1 MADEFTNEL
10 AQAAQRLA
18 AALRPKT
25 PAGLTI
31 KLVSGDIKS
40 VATDGSSAVVDVGEG
55 DINALNKSG
64 DRLAAGESVWLGYT
78 KNLADAV
85 ILFRAGISKPGVGE
99 DLGNGNER
107 FNDYVN
113 NTTDGG
119 SGVQY
124 NTLKGCGNTVEQGAA
139 RNLIGGSNNQTKGGA
154 ADNIIS
160 GSYNEVKDGTSRT
173 IVAGE
178 HNTVGANFSDGII
191 SGTYNSAAAGGG
203 QGNAFIGRNASIS
216 GSANGNVVG
225 GWGNSFSSGTFNDN
239 AVFGDNNTLTSGG
252 NFNIVGG
259 YGNSVRASDGNLVA
273 GNQNDAT
280 MGEGSI
286 VGGMSNH
293 VRHSAIA
300 GGYSNYACDGSIA
313 VGRYCEAGADT
324 SQSRWD
330 VNMYCAAFGYKLKC
344 DANYVAVFGTLNDTS
359 ATTGQRRFVI
369 GVGTEVGNVETRE
382 NGFEVHNDG
391 NVYAKGSYNTLG
403 ADYAEYEE
411 WLDGNL
417 DNEDR
422 TGHFVT
428 YEGSKIRYAN
438 ADDDYILGV
447 VSATPSVI
455 GDADIGYWRKRFVTD
470 IFGRIVTEEIE
481 VTRERHGESGNTET
495 YKEMCIVPKISAEY
509 DPEQAYIPRAERAEW
524 SAVGTHGKLIVIDD
538 GTCVVN
544 GYCRPTDGGIGTAAM
559 TGNGAYR
566 VIERLDSTHVRIRII

>member
-1 MADEFTNEL
+1 MADEYTNEL

-18 AALRPKT
+18 AAFRPKT

-31 KLVSGDIKS
+31 KLISGDIKS
-40 VATDGSSAVVDVGEG
+40 VATDGSSAVVDVGDG
-55 DINALNKSG
+55 DIQALNKSG

-78 KNLADAV
+78 KSLADAV
-85 ILFRAGISKPGVGE
+85 ILFRAGVSKPGVGE

-113 NTTDGG
+113 NVTDGG
-119 SGVQY
+119 SNVAY
-124 NTLKGCGNTVEQGAA
+124 NTLKGANNSATQYAQRNLICGSHNQVYGGASDNIVGGSDNQVKDGVYRSAIFGGWNTVGGGFSENLVAGSNNNVSEGGGNGNTV
-139 RNLIGGSNNQTKGGA
+139 IGRFGKIDGMALGNV
-154 ADNIIS
+154 IS
-160 GSYNEVKDGTSRT
+160 GYG
-173 IVAGE
+173 
-178 HNTVGANFSDGII
+178 NTL
-191 SGTYNSAAAGGG
+191 SG
-203 QGNAFIGRNASIS
+203 
-216 GSANGNVVG
+216 
-225 GWGNSFSSGTFNDN
+225 GTFNDN
-239 AVFGDNNTLTSGG
+239 AVFGNNNTMTSGG
-252 NFNIVGG
+252 NFNIIGG
-259 YGNSVRASDGNLVA
+259 YGNNVNASDGNIIA
-273 GNQNDAT
+273 GYQNDAT
-280 MGEGSI
+280 KGEGSVVGGTYNHARYSAI
-286 VGGMSNH
+286 VGGYN
-293 VRHSAIA
+293 
-300 GGYSNYACDGSIA
+300 NYACDGSIA
-313 VGRYCEAGADT
+313 VGKYCEAGADT

-428 YEGSKIRYAN
+428 YEGGKIRYAN

-470 IFGRIVTEEIE
+470 IFERIVTEEIE
-481 VTRERHGESGNTET
+481 VTRERHGESGSTET

-566 VIERLDSTHVRIRII
+566 VLERLDSTHVRIRIK